1 MPYAYT
7 TFAGAAS
14 ALAGRLQDSGLVYF
28 NQPSQLLNCVI
39 ESVRLFQAL
48 TGSFKAKVTFNTRPN
63 VVYYPLGS
71 VSPALAD
78 TETDVEVAQ
87 NVLAALLEP
96 PLTGTGSGWVGTGQ
110 FTFAQ
115 LQTALQNR
123 LNRFIGE
130 SGRHVV
136 QTTINGSDPPEP
148 LVTLPDA
155 VTDVRRCAYVPLPV
169 AGASP
174 PLPAWALGRMDE
186 WGNQAYDP
194 GGGFTPQQPLTYS
207 VFGTPPLQLRLDP
220 PPANDYTLDL
230 ITVQAGPQVNLN
242 PQAPVVL
249 GIPDD
254 VSAAIKWG
262 VIADLCGTDGPSR
275 DYARA
280 AYAEQRYQEYVQI
293 ARLYPSVL
301 TAEIAGYS
309 CGVGSVFDMD
319 FYQPDWQ
326 QTTGQPSFVGMAGR
340 HLACVG
346 QTPDDG
352 TAGGNPG
359 NNYPVTLWSVANA
372 PVPGVADPTGLNTYI
387 QVSRDQLDPVLDY
400 AQHIASFQMGGTEF
414 DGTTRQYQNLIAS
427 AKAQNSRLSAV
438 SFYRG
443 RLEQNAGRSE
453 LETVR
458 M

>member
-28 NQPSQLLNCVI
+28 NQPSQLLNCVV

-63 VVYYPLGS
+63 VVYYPLG
-71 VSPALAD
+71 LASATLLD
-78 TETDVEVAQ
+78 VATDVEVAQ

-96 PLTGTGSGWVGTGQ
+96 PLTGTGSGWIGTGQ

-115 LQTALQNR
+115 LQVSLQNR

-148 LVTLPDA
+148 LVTVPDA
-155 VTDVRRCAYVPLPV
+155 VTDVRRCAYMPLPV

-174 PLPAWALGRMDE
+174 PLPAYPLGRMDE

-207 VFGTPPLQLRLDP
+207 VFGTPPLQIRLDP

-230 ITVQAGPQVNLN
+230 ITVQAGPQVSLN

-249 GIPDD
+249 GISDD
-254 VSAAIKWG
+254 VSAAVKWG

-340 HLACVG
+340 HLACIG
-346 QTPDDG
+346 QVPDDG

-359 NNYPVTLWSVANA
+359 NNYPVVLWSVANA
-372 PVPGVADPTGLNTYI
+372 PVPGVADPTGAATWI

-400 AQHIASFQMGGTEF
+400 AQHIASFQMGGAEF
-414 DGTTRQYQNLIAS
+414 EGTTRQYQNLIAS

-438 SFYRG
+438 SFWRD
-443 RLEQNAGRSE
+443 RMEQNASRSGIE
-453 LETVR
+453 VVR